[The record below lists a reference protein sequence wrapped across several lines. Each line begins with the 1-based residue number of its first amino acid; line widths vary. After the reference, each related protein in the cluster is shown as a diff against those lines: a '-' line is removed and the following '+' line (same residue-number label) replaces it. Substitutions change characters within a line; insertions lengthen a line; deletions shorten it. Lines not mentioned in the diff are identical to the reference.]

1 MLPAA
6 IRSLQERWRE
16 RYRSRGAAAILVL
29 AIEFGILALFVV
41 SLDQI
46 LIPQAPAVAPML
58 ASLID
63 QPRGQHQDSEQLAIR
78 PRLVHPTLHLPDT
91 APNLPIEIPVEIPPA
106 PEPSTIAASP
116 PPGIQDVAGNGSPR
130 GHAEGADEGA
140 GPGVL
145 HQVAPV
151 YSAESVRAHEHGVVA
166 LRVLVDAQGAPAQ
179 VQLSSS
185 SGFPRLDQSAA
196 EAVRHYRFSPPAK
209 QTPPHETWT
218 TVKVEFDLL
227 RMAAP
232 TTVVQF
238 DSAIANQIA
247 TAERSRPGAKLDVM
261 IMTGAVERLA
271 NRLFDALA
279 QGRVGE
285 NADAPRGAPNPLL
298 QLKTRG
304 KLRSVRFL
312 GFASNGFDCGTVT
325 AAPAAGDT
333 QCEIFEVQQV
343 SGTSYWLALVGNG
356 GTRLQNVA
364 ITSATEPPRAG
375 NLSH

>member
-1 MLPAA
+1 MRPAA
-6 IRSLQERWRE
+6 GQSLRDRWRE
-16 RYRSRGAAAILVL
+16 HYQSRGAAAIMVL

-46 LIPQAPAVAPML
+46 LIPQSPAVAPML

-63 QPRGQHQDSEQLAIR
+63 QPRGQHQDSEQLAIQ
-78 PRLVHPTLHLPDT
+78 PRLVKPTVHIPDT
-91 APNLPIEIPVEIPPA
+91 PPNLPIEIPVEIPPA
-106 PEPSTIAASP
+106 PEPSMIAASL
-116 PPGIQDVAGNGSPR
+116 PPGTRDVAGEGSPR
-130 GHAEGADEGA
+130 GQTEGADDGT

-151 YSAESVRAHEHGVVA
+151 YSAASVQAHEHGVVA

-196 EAVRHYRFSPPAK
+196 EAVRHYRFSPPAQ
-209 QTPPHETWT
+209 QTSPHQAWT

-247 TAERSRPGAKLDVM
+247 TAQRNRPGRKLEVM
-261 IMTGAVERLA
+261 NVTGAVERLA

-279 QGRVGE
+279 QGRVTE
-285 NADAPRGAPNPLL
+285 SSDTARGSPNPLL

-312 GFASNGFDCGTVT
+312 GFASEGFDCGTISV
-325 AAPAAGDT
+325 ARPAGET
-333 QCEIFEVQQV
+333 QCEIFEVKQV
-343 SGTSYWLALVGNG
+343 SGTSYWLALIGNG

-364 ITSATEPPRAG
+364 ITSATEPAQAG
-375 NLSH
+375 NLPH